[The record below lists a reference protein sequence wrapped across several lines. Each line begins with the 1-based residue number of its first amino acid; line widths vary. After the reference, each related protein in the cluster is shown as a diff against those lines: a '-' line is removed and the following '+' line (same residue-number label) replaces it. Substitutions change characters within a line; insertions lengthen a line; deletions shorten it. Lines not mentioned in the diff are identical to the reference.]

1 MKYVIVGGVAGGAT
15 VASRLR
21 RMDEQAEI
29 ILFERGKFISYA
41 NCGLPYYIGGT
52 IAERGDLLVQT
63 EAGFKARYR
72 VDVRTRHEVTRIFPD
87 RKKLAV
93 QNIRTGE
100 KYEEEY
106 DKLIL
111 STGGF
116 PYQPAIGGIS
126 NPLIFTLRSLQDV
139 DFLKKFITNRKPK
152 KVVVVGGGFIGL
164 EMAENLMKAGL
175 EVTLVEST
183 PQVMPPLDY
192 SMAAIVHK
200 HLREKGVEL
209 VLNDGVFRF
218 EDTEDDYHVEVELKS
233 GRKMVTNLVIL
244 SIGVRPETLR
254 AREAHLEIG
263 KRGGILVNPYLQTS
277 DPDIYALGDAVEV
290 EHLITHQSVHIPL
303 AGPANKQARIVADNL
318 VFGNTET
325 YKGSMGTSIAKVFD
339 LTVAAAGA
347 NAKLLQRA
355 RMPFIASWTHG
366 SSHADYYPGA
376 QPLSIK
382 VLFAPETGV
391 LLGAQVIGTEGVDKR
406 IEMLAQ
412 LIQHGGTVQDL
423 MELEHAYAPPYSSA
437 KDPVNIAGFVAD
449 NILKG
454 RVRIMT
460 WREVARLKEAT
471 MKIDVRTREEFA
483 QGSIPGFINIPVD
496 ELREHL
502 SELPRNVMI
511 VLTCAVGLRGYVAYR
526 ILTQSGF
533 NELRNLSGG
542 YKTWYMATHY

>member
-1 MKYVIVGGVAGGAT
+1 MKYIVIGGVAGGAT
-15 VASRLR
+15 LAARLR

-29 ILFERGKFISYA
+29 ILIERGKFISYA

-52 IAERGDLLVQT
+52 IADRGDLLVQT
-63 EAGFKARYR
+63 EAGFRTRYR
-72 VDVRTRHEVTRIFPD
+72 IDVRTRQEVTRIFPD
-87 RKKLAV
+87 KKKIVV

-106 DKLIL
+106 DKLVL
-111 STGGF
+111 SPGGF
-116 PYQPAIGGIS
+116 PYQPSIGGIS

-152 KVVVVGGGFIGL
+152 KAVVVGGGFIGL
-164 EMAENLMKAGL
+164 EMAENLQKAGL
-175 EVTLVEST
+175 EVVIVEST

-209 VLNDGVFRF
+209 VLGDGVVRF
-218 EDTEDDYHVEVELKS
+218 EDTDDDDHVEIELKS
-233 GRKMVTNLVIL
+233 GQKIIANLVIL

-277 DPDIYALGDAVEV
+277 NPDIYALGDAIEV

-318 VFGNTET
+318 VFGNKEI

-339 LTVAAAGA
+339 LTVASAGA
-347 NAKLLQRA
+347 NAKLLQRE
-355 RMPFIASWTHG
+355 RIPFIASYTHG
-366 SSHADYYPGA
+366 SSHASYYPGA
-376 QPLSIK
+376 SPLSIK
-382 VLFAPETGV
+382 ILFAPETGV
-391 LLGAQVIGTEGVDKR
+391 LLGAQVVGTEGVDKR

-412 LIQHGGTVQDL
+412 TIQHGGTVQDL

-437 KDPVNIAGFVAD
+437 KDPVNMAGYVAD

-454 RVRIMT
+454 KVRIMT
-460 WREVARLKEAT
+460 WREVKYLRRAT
-471 MKIDVRTREEFA
+471 VKIDVRTREEFA
-483 QGSIPGFINIPVD
+483 QGSIPGFINIPLD
-496 ELREHL
+496 ELRDHL
-502 SELPRNVMI
+502 QELPRGVMI

-526 ILTQSGF
+526 ILAQNGF

-542 YKTWYMATHY
+542 YKTWYIATHY

>member
-1 MKYVIVGGVAGGAT
+1 MKYVIIGGVAGGAT

-29 ILFERGKFISYA
+29 ILIERGKFISYA

-52 IAERGDLLVQT
+52 IADRGDLLVQT
-63 EAGFKARYR
+63 EAGFRTRYR
-72 VDVRTRHEVTRIFPD
+72 IDVRTRQEVTRIFPD
-87 RKKLAV
+87 KKKIVV

-106 DKLIL
+106 DKLVL
-111 STGGF
+111 SPGGF
-116 PYQPAIGGIS
+116 PYQPSIGGIS

-139 DFLKKFITNRKPK
+139 DFLKKFITNRKPRK
-152 KVVVVGGGFIGL
+152 AVVVGGGFIGL
-164 EMAENLMKAGL
+164 EMAENLQKAGL
-175 EVTLVEST
+175 EVVIVEST

-209 VLNDGVFRF
+209 VLGDGVVRF
-218 EDTEDDYHVEVELKS
+218 EDTDDDDHVEIELKS
-233 GRKMVTNLVIL
+233 GQKIIANLVIL

-277 DPDIYALGDAVEV
+277 NPDIYALGDAIEV

-318 VFGNTET
+318 VFGNKEI

-339 LTVAAAGA
+339 LTVASAGA
-347 NAKLLQRA
+347 NAKLLQRE
-355 RMPFIASWTHG
+355 RIPFIASYTHG
-366 SSHADYYPGA
+366 SSHASYYPGA
-376 QPLSIK
+376 SPLSIK
-382 VLFAPETGV
+382 ILFAPETGV
-391 LLGAQVIGTEGVDKR
+391 LLGAQVVGTEGVDKR

-412 LIQHGGTVQDL
+412 TIQHGGTVQDL

-437 KDPVNIAGFVAD
+437 KDPVNMAGYVAD

-454 RVRIMT
+454 KVRIMT
-460 WREVARLKEAT
+460 WREVKYLRRAT
-471 MKIDVRTREEFA
+471 VKIDVRTREEFA
-483 QGSIPGFINIPVD
+483 QGSIPGFINIPLD
-496 ELREHL
+496 ELRDHL
-502 SELPRNVMI
+502 QELPRGVMI

-526 ILTQSGF
+526 ILAQNGF

-542 YKTWYMATHY
+542 YKTWYIATHY

>member
-244 SIGVRPETLR
+244 SIGVRPE
-254 AREAHLEIG
+254 
-263 KRGGILVNPYLQTS
+263 
-277 DPDIYALGDAVEV
+277 GDAVEV

-339 LTVAAAGA
+339 LTVAATGA

-355 RMPFIASWTHG
+355 RIPFIASWTHG

-391 LLGAQVIGTEGVDKR
+391 LLGAQVVGTEGVDKR

>member
-1 MKYVIVGGVAGGAT
+1 MKYVIIGGVAGGAT

-21 RMDEQAEI
+21 RMDEHAEI
-29 ILFERGKFISYA
+29 ILIERGKFISYA

-52 IAERGDLLVQT
+52 IADRGDLLVQT
-63 EAGFKARYR
+63 EAGFRTRYR
-72 VDVRTRHEVTRIFPD
+72 IDVRTRQEVTRIFPD
-87 RKKLAV
+87 KKKIVV

-106 DKLIL
+106 DKLVL
-111 STGGF
+111 SPGGF
-116 PYQPAIGGIS
+116 PYQPSIGGIS

-152 KVVVVGGGFIGL
+152 KAVVVGGGFIGL
-164 EMAENLMKAGL
+164 EMAENLQKAGL
-175 EVTLVEST
+175 EVVIVEST

-209 VLNDGVFRF
+209 VLGDGVVRF
-218 EDTEDDYHVEVELKS
+218 EDTDDDDHVEIELKS
-233 GRKMVTNLVIL
+233 GQKIIANLVIL

-277 DPDIYALGDAVEV
+277 NPDIYALGDAIEV

-318 VFGNTET
+318 VFGNKEI

-339 LTVAAAGA
+339 LTVASAGA
-347 NAKLLQRA
+347 NAKLLQRE
-355 RMPFIASWTHG
+355 RIPFIASYTHG
-366 SSHADYYPGA
+366 SSHASYYPGA
-376 QPLSIK
+376 SPLSIK
-382 VLFAPETGV
+382 ILFAPETGV
-391 LLGAQVIGTEGVDKR
+391 LLGAQVVGTEGVDKR

-412 LIQHGGTVQDL
+412 TIQHGGTVQDL

-437 KDPVNIAGFVAD
+437 KDPVNMAGYVAD

-454 RVRIMT
+454 KVRIMT
-460 WREVARLKEAT
+460 WREVKYLRRAT
-471 MKIDVRTREEFA
+471 VKIDVRTREEFA
-483 QGSIPGFINIPVD
+483 QGSIPGFINIPLD
-496 ELREHL
+496 ELRDHL
-502 SELPRNVMI
+502 QELPRGVMI

-526 ILTQSGF
+526 ILAQNGF

-542 YKTWYMATHY
+542 YKTWYIASHY